1 MQNVVYMKD
10 WLSCFWEEIKSLINR
25 LSTRVVAESN
35 LLCKVRF
42 EVFGNIINYYLNKTK
57 PVNIVIKVIVQS
69 FNSYYQYSKKI
80 YLKVFDLLVKQL
92 SNHKLQTTKM
102 IVRMTFDIYKESI
115 QLLVCKEEIKIL
127 LKIEFSYLYHSYC
140 NRLVIIIRNS
150 WFG

>member
-1 MQNVVYMKD
+1 MKD

-25 LSTRVVAESN
+25 LSTRVVTKPN

-42 EVFGNIINYYLNKTK
+42 EVFRNIINYYWNKTK
-57 PVNIVIKVIVQS
+57 PVNIVIKVIAIIQFILFQKNLFES
-69 FNSYYQYSKKI
+69 FWPFSKTNIKP
-80 YLKVFDLLVKQL
+80 QTT
-92 SNHKLQTTKM
+92 NHKNDCKNDLW
-102 IVRMTFDIYKESI
+102 YKCRESI

-127 LKIEFSYLYHSYC
+127 LQKEFSYFYHSYC